1 MDELKILKTFDEVVD
16 HLVEIKENT
25 SNQQF
30 IQYANTQIQVIKLIQ
45 EPVLVA
51 SCFDTFFF
59 HLKKM
64 IDSCD
69 ISEQKIM
76 IQEKAQLF
84 CQNFIFFTKAK
95 LSYEEACLI
104 QEEEDLILHKY
115 NLLADATK
123 ILTEA
128 LVNAPQH
135 FSINLKDGKIKVDIN
150 SILEPF
156 KKIYKE
162 KGIIDKF
169 FDLFQKD
176 KKTQIKREK
185 IKLKKEEFNLML
197 IAFVDTLYRYRDLIG
212 KSSLIAGMIKNYE
225 TILIEQ
231 PAASIKHKENE
242 KIAQIK
248 NDSDEN
254 VMTILGLGAGVII
267 LYGVI
272 LLLILILYGISLI
285 FTDGSYIGNWLM
297 TSLRYWLI
305 PMGIASVIFIISF
318 IYKVIGSRAIKKAE
332 QEKSRILQNH
342 FEKYN
347 EIHKYF
353 HPESAN
359 LSEFG

>member
-1 MDELKILKTFDEVVD
+1 MDELKILKTFEDVVD
-16 HLVEIKENT
+16 HLEEIKENT

-30 IQYANTQIQVIKLIQ
+30 IHYANTQIQVIKLIQ

-104 QEEEDLILHKY
+104 QEEEDSILNKY

-128 LVNAPQH
+128 LVNVPSS
-135 FSINLKDGKIKVDIN
+135 FYINPKDGGIKVDIN
-150 SILEPF
+150 SILEPV

-162 KGIIDKF
+162 KGIIDKL
-169 FDLFQKD
+169 FDHFRKD
-176 KKTQIKREK
+176 KKNHLKREA
-185 IKLKKEEFNLML
+185 IKLKKKEFNLML
-197 IAFVDTLYRYRDLIG
+197 ISFVDTLYRYRDLIG
-212 KSSLIAGMIKNYE
+212 KSSLIAGMIKNYDI
-225 TILIEQ
+225 ILIKQ
-231 PAASIKHKENE
+231 PAQSMKNIENA
-242 KIAQIK
+242 KIARIK
-248 NDSDEN
+248 NNSGDN
-254 VMTILGLGAGVII
+254 VSLMLSLGASVIL
-267 LYGVI
+267 LYGVV
-272 LLLILILYGISLI
+272 LLLILILYWVSLI
-285 FTDGSYIGNWLM
+285 FTDGSYFWNWLM
-297 TSLRYWLI
+297 SSLKYWLI
-305 PMGIASVIFIISF
+305 PISIASIFFIISP
-318 IYKVIGSRAIKKAE
+318 IYRINGSRAIKKAE
-332 QEKSRILQNH
+332 EEKSRILQNH

-347 EIHKYF
+347 EIHKFF